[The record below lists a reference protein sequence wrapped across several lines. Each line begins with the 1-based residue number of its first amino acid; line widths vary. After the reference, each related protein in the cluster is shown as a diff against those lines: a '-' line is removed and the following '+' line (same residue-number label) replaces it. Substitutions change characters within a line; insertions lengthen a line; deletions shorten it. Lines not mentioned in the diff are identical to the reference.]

1 MGNFL
6 AAAAVHCLYLH
17 FFSPDESFKQPQLQ
31 MKLCVCAP
39 RALFANETL
48 NIQVEE
54 VLADKTCKNYTK
66 HVQRGKRERGTYGKT
81 IAKHGNFCKIYM

>member
-6 AAAAVHCLYLH
+6 AAAAVHCLLPLFFFH
-17 FFSPDESFKQPQLQ
+17 FYPEESFKQPQLQ
-31 MKLCVCAP
+31 MKLCVCPARAP
-39 RALFANETL
+39 FANETL

-66 HVQRGKRERGTYGKT
+66 HVQRGSKENKGKLT
-81 IAKHGNFCKIYM
+81 VKL